1 MRLAK
6 RFIIVAACLLMA
18 VGCAHDGGPTA
29 SDDGAIKRDAKGM
42 NAMVASAKPEASE
55 VGVTILKQGGNAID
69 AAVAVAFALGS
80 VEPNASGL
88 GGGGFML
95 IRFAKTGEVAF
106 IDYREVAP
114 KKSTADMYKLDK
126 KGKVIGNVH
135 KEGGLSVAVP
145 GNVAGLLAALEK
157 YGTMNRKQVMKPA
170 IDYARNGLKVSKVL
184 QSMIEKNFDKMA
196 KCPAT
201 AKIYFKNG
209 LPLEA
214 GDTLVNEDLAKALE
228 TVAQKGKDGFYKG
241 MIAEKLV
248 ESVQKAGGIITM
260 EDLADYKVKFRTPVK
275 GTYRGYEI
283 ISSPPASSGGTH
295 VIELLNI
302 MENFDL
308 TKLAYGS
315 ADYWHAWS
323 EAMKLMY
330 ADRSAYLGDADFV
343 KVPIKGLTSKK
354 YAKTQFAKIDMAK
367 AMKKGD
373 PGEPWPFNESG
384 NTSHIS
390 IVDKQGNMVALTQ
403 TINYFFGSG
412 VAVEG
417 CGFMLND
424 EMADF
429 TAKPGSKNSVEP
441 GKRPLSSMSP
451 TLLLKDGK
459 PYATLGSP
467 GGMRIITTVAEI
479 ISNLID
485 QGMDV
490 QAAINAPKT
499 NNYQGGPFKIESR
512 VSKEAQEGLK
522 KKGHALK
529 VYKPFD
535 LYFGGA
541 QAVVRDPKT
550 GELHGGAD
558 PRRDGVAMGY

>member
-1 MRLAK
+1 M
-6 RFIIVAACLLMA
+6 LLTA
-18 VGCAHDGGPTA
+18 GCALKEGP
-29 SDDGAIKRDAKGM
+29 SVGKDGAIKRDAKGM

-55 VGVTILKQGGNAID
+55 VGVKILKQGGNAID

-114 KKSTADMYKLDK
+114 LKSTADMYKLNK
-126 KGKVIGNVH
+126 KGKVINNAH
-135 KEGGLSVAVP
+135 KIGGLAVGVP
-145 GNVAGLLAALEK
+145 GNTAGLLTALEK
-157 YGTMNRKQVMKPA
+157 YGTMSRQQVMQPA

-184 QSMIEKNFDKMA
+184 QSMIEKNYDKMA
-196 KCPAT
+196 KYPAT
-201 AKIYFKNG
+201 RKIYFKG
-209 LPLEA
+209 DLPLEA
-214 GDTLVNEDLAKALE
+214 GDTLYNPDLANTLE
-228 TVAQKGKDGFYKG
+228 IIAKKGMDGFYKG
-241 MIAEKLV
+241 MVAQRLV
-248 ESVQKAGGIITM
+248 DSVQKAGGIITM
-260 EDLADYKVKFRTPVK
+260 EDLAAYKVKLRTPVK

-302 MENFDL
+302 MENFDMK
-308 TKLAYGS
+308 KLPYGS

-330 ADRSAYLGDADFV
+330 ADRGAYLGDADFV

-354 YAKTQFAKIDMAK
+354 YAKVQFKKINMAK
-367 AMKKGD
+367 AMKKGN
-373 PGEPWPFNESG
+373 PGDPWPYNESG

-412 VAVEG
+412 VAVGG

-429 TAKPGSKNSVEP
+429 STKPGGKNSIEP

-467 GGMRIITTVAEI
+467 GGKRIITTVAEI

-490 QAAINAPKT
+490 QQAINAPKT
-499 NNYQGGPFKIESR
+499 NNYRGGPFKIESR
-512 VSKEAQEGLK
+512 VSAKAQQGLK
-522 KKGHALK
+522 KKGHTLK
-529 VYKPFD
+529 IYKPFD

-541 QAVVRDPKT
+541 QAVVRNPKT

>member
-1 MRLAK
+1 MRLSK
-6 RFIIVAACLLMA
+6 KIGVIFICLLFA
-18 VGCAHDGGPTA
+18 AGCAHQAGQDMAG
-29 SDDGAIKRDAKGM
+29 DGAVKRDAKGM

-55 VGVTILKQGGNAID
+55 VGVKILKQGGNAID

-114 KKSTADMYKLDK
+114 QKATPTMYKLNK
-126 KGKVIGNVH
+126 KGKVIANAH
-135 KEGGLSVAVP
+135 KVGGLAVAVP
-145 GNVAGLLAALEK
+145 GNVAGLLTALKK
-157 YGTMNRKQVMKPA
+157 YGTMSRQQVMKPA
-170 IDYARNGLKVSKVL
+170 IDYARNGLKVSSVL

-196 KCPAT
+196 KYPAS

-214 GDTLVNEDLAKALE
+214 GDTLVNEDLAKTLE
-228 TVAQKGKDGFYKG
+228 LIAQKGADGFYKG
-241 MIAEKLV
+241 VVAERLV
-248 ESVQKAGGIITM
+248 SSVQKAGGIITM
-260 EDLADYKVKFRTPVK
+260 ADLAGYKVKLRTPVR

-295 VIELLNI
+295 VVELLNI
-302 MENFDL
+302 MENFNL
-308 TKLAYGS
+308 KKLPYGS

-330 ADRSAYLGDADFV
+330 ADRGAYLGDADFV

-354 YAKTQFAKIDMAK
+354 YAKTRFAKISMDKSIKK
-367 AMKKGD
+367 AD
-373 PGEPWPFNESG
+373 PGEPWPFDESG

-390 IVDKQGNMVALTQ
+390 IVDGQGNMVALTQ

-412 VAVEG
+412 VVVDG

-429 TAKPGSKNSVEP
+429 TAKPGTKNSVEP

-467 GGMRIITTVAEI
+467 GGKRIITTVAQI

-490 QAAINAPKT
+490 QQAINAPKT
-499 NNYQGGPFKIESR
+499 NNYRGGPFKIESR
-512 VSKEAQEGLK
+512 VSAEAQAGLK
-522 KKGHALK
+522 KKGHTLK
-529 VYKPFD
+529 LYKPFD